1 MARST
6 QSPPMDARAL
16 RGGSGVVNGSGVLN
30 GFERSFD
37 DTEMVSVDTAV
48 ETIYRIPCSE
58 TRELGNVKVFYCG
71 GPHGQLT
78 IGAKRFLWAESGA
91 ASMEAVEWCGTC
103 QRESKT

>member
-16 RGGSGVVNGSGVLN
+16 RGGSGEVNGFGVVNGFGEVN

-48 ETIYRIPCSE
+48 ETIYRIPWSE

-71 GPHGQLT
+71 GPHGGLI
-78 IGAKRFLWAESGA
+78 IGAKGFL
-91 ASMEAVEWCGTC
+91 
-103 QRESKT
+103 